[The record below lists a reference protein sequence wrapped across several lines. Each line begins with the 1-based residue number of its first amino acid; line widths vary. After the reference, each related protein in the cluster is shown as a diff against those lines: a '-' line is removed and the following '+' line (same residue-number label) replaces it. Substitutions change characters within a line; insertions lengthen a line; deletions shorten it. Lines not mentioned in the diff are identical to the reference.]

1 MQVKF
6 KSSQSQMWIL
16 LSGILLISLFMAIGC
31 GAKKIDD
38 YGEIPK
44 MRAYLENILAANGA
58 QLRPVSRSFDNYKAK
73 LNFLM
78 RIMFGSKNL
87 RIHMRSYQSPHLAV
101 ASFTQMENPPD
112 SGYFMDLAYQ
122 LRPAAH
128 IVAPLLHG
136 DVIKPMPGIK
146 GMFAVDFY
154 NLNPEDLDVDEFL
167 GDQLEKVKQA
177 LELVKPYQKTE
188 EQGRGKLTPHLK
200 PWKSQY
206 RIELQEPEVD
216 DKESHQAYFKTVN
229 QSFQMVLDAYF
240 TALGR
245 LEEKGD
251 AAVIKRNKQGH
262 DKFIDTL
269 DSEDI
274 AARLSK
280 WMFKDDYELF
290 FMQGFWGRGEY
301 GLPGAD
307 LSAQPEAAAEPAA
320 ETEPPAEPAAQ
331 PE

>member
-1 MQVKF
+1 MLKKRTAAQN
-6 KSSQSQMWIL
+6 QMWML
-16 LSGILLISLFMAIGC
+16 LTGILLVSLFMTIGC
-31 GAKKIDD
+31 GAKKVDD

-44 MRAYLENILAANGA
+44 MRAYLENILAVNGA
-58 QLRPVSRSFDNYKAK
+58 QLRPVSQSFDNYKAK
-73 LNFLM
+73 LNLLM
-78 RIMFGSKNL
+78 RIMFGSKDL

-101 ASFTQMENPPD
+101 ASFTQMENPPE

-128 IVAPLLHG
+128 LVAPLLHG

-167 GDQLEKVKQA
+167 GDQLEKVKLA
-177 LELVKPYQKTE
+177 LELVEPYQKTE

-200 PWKSQY
+200 PWKSKY
-206 RIELQEPEVD
+206 RIELLEPEVD
-216 DKESHQAYFKTVN
+216 DADRHKEYFKIVN
-229 QSFQMVLDAYF
+229 QSFSMILDAYF
-240 TALGR
+240 TALSR
-245 LEEKGD
+245 LKEKGD
-251 AAVIKRNKQGH
+251 AAAINRNKQGH

-290 FMQGFWGRGEY
+290 FLQGFWGRGEY
-301 GLPGAD
+301 GLPGTN
-307 LSAQPEAAAEPAA
+307 LSAQPDPEP
-320 ETEPPAEPAAQ
+320 EQ
-331 PE
+331 